1 MTKMTKARQS
11 LQISHSRD
19 SYGSCTFVF
28 VLEIWLKIRVEDVSC
43 CCLNEVVL
51 RQNVRQFETLY
62 TLK

>member
-19 SYGSCTFVF
+19 SYASCTFVF
-28 VLEIWLKIRVEDVSC
+28 VLEIWLKIKVEDVSC
-43 CCLNEVVL
+43 CCLNDVVL